1 MAPLRGSRSAR
12 PVSQITSATS
22 RFLPGA
28 IEAARVRF
36 YSATGS
42 TLTLPM
48 TTALPA
54 PAPARLDT
62 APARFPALAATA
74 AASLLAACGGGGA
87 ATEEPPPPVTET
99 PPTDAEASRF
109 LTQASMGASRTE
121 IARVVA
127 LGYTGWLDEQF
138 AKPRSLSRWDWLMR
152 RGYDASR
159 FRVTQD
165 GFDNAAWRALLT
177 GTDTLRQR
185 VTLALS
191 EILVVSIDGLSSGG
205 GWKAFQ
211 AAAYLDLLE
220 EHAFGN
226 LRDMLGAVS
235 RSTAMA
241 VYLTYRGNVKAD
253 PATGSLPDENY
264 ARELMQLFTIGLLEL
279 QADGSPRLISGQP
292 VETYGPADVSG
303 LARVFTG
310 WVPDKAGDTGNTPAF
325 QRRPLVQVAARH
337 ETGAKHY
344 HGTTIHANTNGT
356 ESLRQAQDV
365 LFAHPNVG
373 PFWSQQLIK
382 RLVTS
387 NPSAAYVGRV
397 AAVFD
402 DDGSGVRGNLRA
414 VVRAIVLDTEARSA
428 SRLTNPRWG
437 KLREPILRVAAW
449 GRAFAVDSPGG
460 AWAMGNTSDP
470 SEGLGQGP
478 LRSPSV
484 FNFFRPGYVPPNT
497 AIAEADLVAPE
508 FQITSESSVIGFL
521 NFFQRLLEG
530 GVGDLTADYT
540 SLMPLADDA
549 ASLADELNLVLA
561 ANRLGSDTLATIVAA
576 IDSMPKGTA
585 ASRLNRIKAT
595 LMLVMAAPE
604 NLVQK

>member
-1 MAPLRGSRSAR
+1 M
-12 PVSQITSATS
+12 
-22 RFLPGA
+22 
-28 IEAARVRF
+28 
-36 YSATGS
+36 
-42 TLTLPM
+42 TLTLPDLVDTRPATPPP
-48 TTALPA
+48 TT
-54 PAPARLDT
+54 
-62 APARFPALAATA
+62 ATA
-74 AASLLAACGGGGA
+74 AASSLLLAACGGGGGTA
-87 ATEEPPPPVTET
+87 PEEPPPPVAVT
-99 PPTDAEASRF
+99 PPTDPEASRF
-109 LTQASMGASRTE
+109 LTQASMGATRAE

-127 LGYTGWLDEQF
+127 LGYAGWLDEQF
-138 AKPRSLSRWDWLMR
+138 AKPRSLSRWDWLVR

-159 FRVTQD
+159 FRITQD
-165 GFDNAAWRALLT
+165 GFDNAAWRALLS

-226 LRDMLGAVS
+226 LRDLLGAVS

-241 VYLTYRGNVKAD
+241 VYLTYRGNVKAN

-279 QADGSPRLISGQP
+279 QADGSPRLAGGQP

-310 WVPDKAGDTGNTPAF
+310 WVPDKDGDTGNTPAF

-337 ETGAKHY
+337 EPGAKQFL
-344 HGTTIHANTNGT
+344 GTTIAANTSGT
-356 ESLRQAQDV
+356 ESLRQALDA

-397 AAVFD
+397 AAVFAN
-402 DDGSGVRGNLRA
+402 DGSGTRGNLRA
-414 VVRAIVLDTEARSA
+414 VVRAILLDTEARSA

-437 KLREPILRVAAW
+437 KLREPVLRVAGWA
-449 GRAFAVDSPGG
+449 RAFALNSPGG

-470 SEGLGQGP
+470 SEGLGQAP

-530 GVGDLTADYT
+530 SVGDLTA
-540 SLMPLADDA
+540 
-549 ASLADELNLVLA
+549 E
-561 ANRLGSDTLATIVAA
+561 
-576 IDSMPKGTA
+576 
-585 ASRLNRIKAT
+585 SRK
-595 LMLVMAAPE
+595 
-604 NLVQK
+604 